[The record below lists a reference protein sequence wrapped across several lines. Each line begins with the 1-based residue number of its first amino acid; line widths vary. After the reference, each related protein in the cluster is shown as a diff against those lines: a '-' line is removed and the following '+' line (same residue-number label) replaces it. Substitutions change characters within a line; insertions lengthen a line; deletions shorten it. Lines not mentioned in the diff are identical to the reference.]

1 MRVML
6 GASQVALMLNNPPAN
21 AGDARDPGSIAG
33 SGRSLGAG
41 NGNPF
46 QDSCLENRMDRGAW
60 GATVRGVT
68 KNQTQL
74 RTVSS
79 LGLLLIKVLWA

>member
-46 QDSCLENRMDRGAW
+46 QDSCLENRMDRGARW
-60 GATVRGVT
+60 ATAHRIT
-68 KNQTQL
+68 KRWT
-74 RTVSS
+74 
-79 LGLLLIKVLWA
+79 